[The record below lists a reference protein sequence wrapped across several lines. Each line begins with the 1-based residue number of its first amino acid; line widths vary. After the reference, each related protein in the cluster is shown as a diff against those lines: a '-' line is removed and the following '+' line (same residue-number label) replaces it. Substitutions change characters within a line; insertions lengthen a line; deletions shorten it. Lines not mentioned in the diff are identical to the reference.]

1 MANDRLL
8 QKSVLEELSWEP
20 SIVAAHIGVA
30 AHDGVVT
37 LSGHV
42 ESYAQ
47 KQAAEAATRR
57 VSGVRGVAEELE
69 VKLPFM
75 STKTDDEIASAILSR
90 LAWDVAVPRDVVTV
104 KVEKGYATL
113 SGEVKWHFEKEA
125 AERAVR
131 PLIGITGVSNQ
142 ITIKPVVDTSH
153 LSEDI
158 THALHR
164 STIFDREL
172 VHVAADGGK
181 VILTGTVR
189 SWHDRDVAA
198 DTAWAAEGAT
208 DVENNIYIV

>member
-69 VKLPFM
+69 VKLP
-75 STKTDDEIASAILSR
+75 S
-90 LAWDVAVPRDVVTV
+90 
-104 KVEKGYATL
+104 
-113 SGEVKWHFEKEA
+113 
-125 AERAVR
+125 
-131 PLIGITGVSNQ
+131 
-142 ITIKPVVDTSH
+142 
-153 LSEDI
+153 
-158 THALHR
+158 
-164 STIFDREL
+164 
-172 VHVAADGGK
+172 
-181 VILTGTVR
+181 
-189 SWHDRDVAA
+189 
-198 DTAWAAEGAT
+198 
-208 DVENNIYIV
+208 

>member
-1 MANDRLL
+1 MSNDSML

-20 SIVAAHIGVA
+20 SIVAAHIGVT

-47 KQAAEAATRR
+47 KRAAEAATRR
-57 VSGVRGVAEELE
+57 VNGVRGVAEELE
-69 VKLPFM
+69 VKLPFI
-75 STKTDDEIASAILSR
+75 SAKSDDEIAAAILSR
-90 LAWDVAVPRDVVTV
+90 LSWDFAVPINAVTI

-113 SGEVKWHFEKEA
+113 TGEVKWYFEKEA

-131 PLIGITGVSNQ
+131 PLMGITGVSNQ
-142 ITIKPVVDTSH
+142 ITIKSIVDTSH
-153 LSEDI
+153 ISEDI

-172 VHVAADGGK
+172 VHVTANGGK
-181 VILTGTVR
+181 VVLTGTVH

-198 DTAWAAEGAT
+198 ETAWAAAGAT
-208 DVENNIYIV
+208 DVENIFVV